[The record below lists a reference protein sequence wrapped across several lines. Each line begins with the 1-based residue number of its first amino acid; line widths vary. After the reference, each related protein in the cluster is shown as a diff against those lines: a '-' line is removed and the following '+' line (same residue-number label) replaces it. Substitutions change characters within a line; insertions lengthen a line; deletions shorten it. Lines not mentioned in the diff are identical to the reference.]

1 MSEIIGEGILIQ
13 GSGVASGRLLGQSF
27 EDLRL
32 NDVQLEAST
41 GLGAINAKGVISNI
55 EIFSNSDDRSPKLEL
70 NVAMSTTNIEKLLE
84 RLDQNIPVDG
94 SGTATG
100 LLVTNNDNYSIAVSY
115 THLTL
120 PTILRV

>member
-1 MSEIIGEGILIQ
+1 MLSLSEINGMITDEEFGIQFKGRVNDILGQSNIDIDLTSQFSSIDWVSEIIGEGILIQ

-55 EIFSNSDDRSPKLEL
+55 EIFSN
-70 NVAMSTTNIEKLLE
+70 
-84 RLDQNIPVDG
+84 
-94 SGTATG
+94 
-100 LLVTNNDNYSIAVSY
+100 
-115 THLTL
+115 
-120 PTILRV
+120 ILHFP